1 MKKLHVLPRLSC
13 EVHDS
18 NAATESANSKLTCV
32 RASEPARV
40 PSFSPLS
47 FSRVAFDL
55 SVAFAFAVAVSH
67 RISCLV
73 LIAHA
78 QVHIYAGTV

>member
-1 MKKLHVLPRLSC
+1 MKKLYVFPRLFY

-18 NAATESANSKLTCV
+18 NAATESANSKPTCV

-55 SVAFAFAVAVSH
+55 SVAFAFVVAVSH
-67 RISCLV
+67 SISCLV
-73 LIAHA
+73 LIVHA